1 MHASIFIFE
10 CFIIKPPQKMKT
22 KHNYYFV
29 MLFGLLLQFI
39 SSNSFAQSATPHSEF
54 SANSSNAA
62 LVNQLRKLSFD
73 NIPTL
78 YLKNGMET
86 LTESTDPLRVI
97 SDVNSFDKLYQ
108 ENVRF
113 HQVEMIIVQ
122 LKSPSEL
129 NIVLNASQLNHF
141 KNLKYIYFS
150 CSFELCPQVTDS
162 ATCEKSAINAMI
174 NGDLPLGVT
183 LLFSSEISQ

>member
-1 MHASIFIFE
+1 
-10 CFIIKPPQKMKT
+10 MKT

-54 SANSSNAA
+54 SANSSNAP

-73 NIPTL
+73 NVPTL
-78 YLKNGMET
+78 YIKNGMET
-86 LTESTDPLRVI
+86 LTETTDPLRVVT
-97 SDVNSFDKLYQ
+97 DVNSFNKLYL
-108 ENVRF
+108 ENLQF

-129 NIVLNASQLNHF
+129 NVALNASQLNHF

-174 NGDLPLGVT
+174 NGDLPTGVV

>member
-1 MHASIFIFE
+1 
-10 CFIIKPPQKMKT
+10 MKT
-22 KHNYYFV
+22 KQNYYFV

-39 SSNSFAQSATPHSEF
+39 SSNSFAQSATTRSEF
-54 SANSSNAA
+54 STNSSNAP

-78 YLKNGMET
+78 YFKNGMET

-129 NIVLNASQLNHF
+129 NVALNASQLIHF

-162 ATCEKSAINAMI
+162 ATCEKSAINAI
-174 NGDLPLGVT
+174 VTGDLPLGVT